1 MIARPVVR
9 PADRA
14 RCRRS
19 LPGPFFTPPTTMGQL
34 QACKAPLQRPGAK
47 KGPLRG
53 RLASRSAPN
62 CRNRHTKDPG
72 LYLGLAELLEAPGM
86 CSIWRLAAISDFEG
100 QVANLW
106 IPVVWC
112 FGGKPQEQQQQQE
125 HENGGRPLAI
135 YSELTEWCASRQRAG
150 FARSSRLQAM
160 SSCVRLRNPDCSAG
174 RNLSIRI
181 INHEKRGSDG
191 LGGLEGAKRQF
202 HPIYLPICQ
211 EGGWNSKPKI
221 LCACFSQPSGPP
233 HLENTGVTVERGERE
248 ETQETARL
256 GGLHFPTVI

>member
-1 MIARPVVR
+1 
-9 PADRA
+9 
-14 RCRRS
+14 
-19 LPGPFFTPPTTMGQL
+19 
-34 QACKAPLQRPGAK
+34 
-47 KGPLRG
+47 
-53 RLASRSAPN
+53 
-62 CRNRHTKDPG
+62 
-72 LYLGLAELLEAPGM
+72 M

-191 LGGLEGAKRQF
+191 LGGLEGAKEAI
-202 HPIYLPICQ
+202 PANL
-211 EGGWNSKPKI
+211 SAD
-221 LCACFSQPSGPP
+221 LSGR
-233 HLENTGVTVERGERE
+233 LVEFQAKGSL
-248 ETQETARL
+248 RL
-256 GGLHFPTVI
+256 LLSA